1 MLDFAM
7 APARCHGNPLAGQTA
22 MAGMKIPAVQ
32 QRLRQAGSWLYR
44 RAENVIAALLAVM
57 FLAFMLQILFRYFLN
72 FPSGWTF
79 ELSLIA
85 WLWLVPFGAAFVV
98 TEREEIRFDLL
109 YGTMRPV
116 ARRVTAVLTGS
127 FILMAYI
134 YSLPSVLDYVT
145 FMKVEET
152 AYLNIRFDIL
162 YAIYPIFVVAIVV
175 RYVCLVV
182 SAFRGTAPEAFDP
195 TKASSGL

>member
-1 MLDFAM
+1 
-7 APARCHGNPLAGQTA
+7 
-22 MAGMKIPAVQ
+22 MKQKI
-32 QRLRQAGSWLYR
+32 RHAGSWLYR
-44 RAENVIAALLAVM
+44 RAENVIAALLAIM
-57 FLAFMLQILFRYFLN
+57 FLAFMLQIVFRYFFN

-109 YGTMRPV
+109 YGTMRPM

-127 FILMAYI
+127 FVLIVYI
-134 YSLPSVLDYVT
+134 YSLPSVVDYVA

-152 AYLNIRFDIL
+152 SYLNIRFDLL
-162 YAIYPIFVVAIVV
+162 YAIYPIFVVAIVA
-175 RYVCLVV
+175 RYVWLIV
-182 SAFRGTAPEAFDP
+182 SALRGTAPEAFDP